1 MNIFQEDKNC
11 FSPFYM
17 SNQTRQCQPVLF
29 DSQEAISLGNLFKD
43 LYMSYQGF
51 SNYCLQPENA
61 RQQALLEV
69 QMYYF
74 VAHEINLFLDTHPH
88 DEKMIQLYEQYIQKA
103 KQSQDVFEKRYG
115 PLEVQNTQNKIPF
128 EWIQG
133 PWPWEYQKD

>member
-29 DSQEAISLGNLFKD
+29 DAQEAISLGNLFKD

-74 VAHEINLFLDTHPH
+74 VAHEINLYLDMHPH

>member
-17 SNQTRQCQPVLF
+17 SNQTRQCQRVLF
-29 DSQEAISLGNLFKD
+29 DPHEAISLGTLFKD

-74 VAHEINLFLDTHPH
+74 VAHEINLYLDMHPH

>member
-11 FSPFYM
+11 FTPFYM

-29 DSQEAISLGNLFKD
+29 DPQEAISLGNLFKD

-74 VAHEINLFLDTHPH
+74 VAHEINLYLDTHPH

-103 KQSQDVFEKRYG
+103 KQSQNAFEKKYG

>member
-1 MNIFQEDKNC
+1 MNFFQEDKNC

-17 SNQTRQCQPVLF
+17 SNQTRQCKPVLF
-29 DSQEAISLGNLFKD
+29 DPQEAISLGNLFKD

-74 VAHEINLFLDTHPH
+74 VAHEINLYLDTHPH

-103 KQSQDVFEKRYG
+103 KQSQNAFEKKYG

>member
-17 SNQTRQCQPVLF
+17 SNQSIQCQPVLF
-29 DSQEAISLGNLFKD
+29 DPQEAISL
-43 LYMSYQGF
+43 
-51 SNYCLQPENA
+51 
-61 RQQALLEV
+61 V

-74 VAHEINLFLDTHPH
+74 VAHEINLYLDMHPH